1 MRLPPYADRLE
12 AVLESDGVRFRVAMA
27 AGPSV
32 MGRPGFLHGGA
43 ISGLL
48 ELAAF
53 VALFEAVGEPG
64 AARVKPI
71 NVTVDFRRGGKLVT
85 TIAQGEV
92 VRLGNKIANVEV
104 AAWQGD
110 REKPIAVARMN
121 FLIGNPAFP
130 KGDDAILGENSS
142 RSAIERPSDA

>member
-1 MRLPPYADRLE
+1 MRLPPYAERLK
-12 AVLESDGVRFRVAMA
+12 ATLESDGVRFRVAMA
-27 AGPSV
+27 AGPDV
-32 MGRPGFLHGGA
+32 TGRPGFLHGGA

-53 VALFEAVGEPG
+53 VALYEAVGEPG
-64 AARVKPI
+64 AVRVKPI

-92 VRLGNKIANVEV
+92 VRLGNRIANVEV

-121 FLIGNPAFP
+121 FLIGNPAFLQ
-130 KGDDAILGENSS
+130 GDDSVLGENSS
-142 RSAIERPSDA
+142 RSAVEGPSGA